1 MSNVV
6 AINCALL
13 APKVLE
19 EDLLIASEPAG
30 ITVIHQLSKR
40 LRLRVTS
47 LRSNHID
54 SAKLS
59 SALLCLSGVDICR
72 VSNAAASVMV
82 GYDGTKATQREIIKL
97 LLSAPTQYK
106 VTARDKKSSAKNN
119 RELGKIFSALIPI
132 LHYPFVPVQARF
144 AMTVFTTAPIML
156 EGLQSV
162 VQRRR
167 ITTEFLD
174 ALAIGISTFT
184 GEYLTANFTHLLL
197 QMGEYL
203 EHSTERSSTQMLEQ
217 LIQTDIDAQVW
228 IEKEGQQKQIA
239 ANEVVIGDIVVVG
252 TGHRILID
260 GVIVSGVALVNQTSI
275 TGESVPVKKDKGDAV
290 HSGSV
295 VEEGQIKIW
304 AEHVGNDTTMA
315 RMGRFIESSLQQ
327 KSFAQK
333 RGDEMAQRL
342 VPITLGLAGGIF
354 ALTRNFMRT
363 AAVLQADYSCA
374 LKLTTPVVLKSSMYS
389 AARHG
394 ILVKGGQALEDL
406 ANVETLVFDKTGT
419 LTEGRLAV
427 EEVIPLAEGWN
438 SESLLNLAASA
449 EEHYFHPVAEAI
461 VKAAKEKSF
470 THWDHGEVT
479 FIVAHGVTTTVEN
492 AAVHIGSRH
501 FLESHHSVK
510 FSAYEQQIKE
520 LLHGGHNL
528 LYIAKEEVL
537 LGMIALTDTLR
548 SEAKATLAR
557 LKQLGIKKFVMLTG
571 DHHIKANALASELNI
586 DQVIAEV
593 MPEDKASIVEQ
604 LQKRGQKIAFVGD
617 GVNDSPALAIADV
630 GISMHK
636 GSELA
641 QETADISLMED
652 SLTTVANAVE
662 ISQKSIKQVNNNFNL
677 AVGVNSLI
685 LLGASTNLLSPI
697 VTSILHNGTT
707 ISLLV
712 NALRMRNFNTKL

>member
-1 MSNVV
+1 MPFSSPQREQT
-6 AINCALL
+6 ALL
-13 APKVLE
+13 ANH
-19 EDLLIASEPAG
+19 PAQHTPAQ
-30 ITVIHQLSKR
+30 ITVIHQLPKR
-40 LRLRVTS
+40 LRLRVNC
-47 LRSNHID
+47 LRSNQID
-54 SAKLS
+54 PAKLS
-59 SALLCLSGVDICR
+59 SALLCLSGVESCR
-72 VSNAAASVMV
+72 VSIAAASVMV
-82 GYDGTKATQREIIKL
+82 RYDGDEQTQREIIKL
-97 LLSAPTQYK
+97 LILAPKQFK
-106 VTARDKKSSAKNN
+106 ITARDRKNSAKTSK
-119 RELGKIFSALIPI
+119 EFGKIISALIPI
-132 LHYPFVPVQARF
+132 LHYPFVPMQVRF
-144 AMTVFTTAPIML
+144 AMTVFTTAPTIL

-162 VQRRR
+162 VERRR

-197 QMGEYL
+197 QIGEYL

-217 LIQTDIDAQVW
+217 LIQTDLDGLVW
-228 IEKEGQQKQIA
+228 VEKGGQQIQVP
-239 ANEVVIGDIVVVG
+239 ANDVAIGDIVVVG
-252 TGHRILID
+252 TGNRIPID
-260 GVIVSGVALVNQTSI
+260 GVIVTGVALVNQTSI

-327 KSFAQK
+327 KSFSQERSDDLAQK
-333 RGDEMAQRL
+333 L

-389 AARHG
+389 AARNG

-406 ANVETLVFDKTGT
+406 AKVETLVFDKTGT

-427 EEVIPLAEGWN
+427 EKVIPLADGWD

-461 VKAAKEKSF
+461 VQAAKEKSF
-470 THWDHGEVT
+470 KHWDHGEVT
-479 FIVAHGVTTTVEN
+479 FIVAHGVTTTVADE
-492 AAVHIGSRH
+492 AVHIGSRH
-501 FLESHHSVK
+501 FLESHHHVDY
-510 FSAYEQQIKE
+510 SAYEGQIQD
-520 LLHGGHNL
+520 LLHDGHNL
-528 LYIAKEEVL
+528 LYIAKEDVL

-548 SEAKATLAR
+548 SEAKSTLAR
-557 LKQLGIKKFVMLTG
+557 LKQLGVKKFVMLTG
-571 DHHIKANALASELNI
+571 DHHIKANALAKELNI
-586 DQVIAEV
+586 DQVISEV
-593 MPEDKASIVEQ
+593 MPEDKASIVEG
-604 LQKRGQKIAFVGD
+604 LQKSGQKIAFVGD

-662 ISQKSIKQVNNNFNL
+662 ISQKSIQQVNNNFNF
-677 AVGVNSLI
+677 AVGVNTAI
-685 LLGASTNLLSPI
+685 LLAASANMLSPI
-697 VTSILHNGTT
+697 ATSVLHNGST
-707 ISLLV
+707 IALLV
-712 NALRMRNFNTKL
+712 NALRMRNFKNKL